1 MTDDERRLLR
11 HFLAAL
17 AYRTQK
23 ALRGARPEFS
33 DFRASSGW
41 AKISQRP

>member
-1 MTDDERRLLR
+1 MSIATNPKRALLR

-23 ALRGARPEFS
+23 AIRGAPS
-33 DFRASSGW
+33 DFTDFDPGARSRA
-41 AKISQRP
+41 A